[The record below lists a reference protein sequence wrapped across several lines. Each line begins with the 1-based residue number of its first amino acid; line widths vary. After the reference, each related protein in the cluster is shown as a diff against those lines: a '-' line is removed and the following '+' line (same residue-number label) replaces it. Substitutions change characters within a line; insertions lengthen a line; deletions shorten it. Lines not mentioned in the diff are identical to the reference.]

1 MFTRRLLLVV
11 VVLAVS
17 LAALAYFHGTTGAQ
31 EMRFVG
37 FDRVTIVTYGSGL
50 TGFFDRPT
58 GTLYVYDANW
68 DKCVA
73 IRKLTTLGAPMAGVD
88 KPRR

>member
-1 MFTRRLLLVV
+1 MFSRRLLLVV

-17 LAALAYFHGTTGAQ
+17 VAAIAYFNGTTGAQ
-31 EMRFVG
+31 ERRYVG
-37 FDRVTIVTYGSGL
+37 FDRVEVVTYASGL

-73 IRKLTTLGAPMAGVD
+73 IRKLSTLGAPMASVD

>member
-1 MFTRRLLLVV
+1 MFSRRLLLIV
-11 VVLAVS
+11 VVLVVS
-17 LAALAYFHGTTGAQ
+17 VAAFAYFHGTTGAQ

-37 FDRVTIVTYGSGL
+37 FDRVSIVTYASGL

-73 IRKLTTLGAPMAGVD
+73 VRKLTALGAPMTSVD